1 MSPLDFVSA
10 AMLRG
15 PYWRVSWS
23 PKLLALAVR
32 EADFCSTG
40 GTRRKDGSCIAKWV
54 RLSYVTGDWER
65 TMMGGGGLTRTR
77 R

>member
-23 PKLLALAVR
+23 PKLLAVVAS
-32 EADFCSTG
+32 EADFCSAG
-40 GTRRKDGSCIAKWV
+40 GTRRKEGSCVVRRV
-54 RLSYVTGDWER
+54 RLSYEEDWEG
-65 TMMGGGGLTRTR
+65 TMMVGGNA
-77 R
+77 